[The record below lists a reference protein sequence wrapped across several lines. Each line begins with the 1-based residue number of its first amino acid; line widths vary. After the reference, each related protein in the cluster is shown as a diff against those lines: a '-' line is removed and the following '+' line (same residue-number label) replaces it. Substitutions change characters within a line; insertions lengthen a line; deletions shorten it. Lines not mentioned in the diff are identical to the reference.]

1 MADPTQL
8 DDQGGQVAQVES
20 DDDSGMTPTDDGG
33 AIAQMDPEQQ
43 KQGDENRS
51 FFENLA
57 PTIRQQSLSFLD
69 KLATTLIDAIER
81 DKKSRKKRDE
91 EYAESIRRT
100 GLGKDA
106 PGGAEFDGASK
117 VVHPVLMEACVDF
130 AAQAIR
136 EILPSNGPVRTYIP
150 GKDIQPKRLEKADRK
165 REYMNWQFT
174 TQMPEFRSELD
185 TLLPQLALGGSQY
198 MRLTPD
204 TSRKR
209 VRPVPQYISSDMISI
224 PYSASSFYSAE
235 RQTYHEAVTRMEF
248 NERVESKM
256 YDYKGQVV
264 NPQLPTPTASQK
276 ASNRVEG
283 KDESDYYNEDGLRIV
298 HECSTFLDLD
308 DALMGEESSD
318 NEADLS
324 EDAEDEAEERA
335 RDPSGKRIGIAPYII
350 SIDESTRQVVS
361 IVRNWEQDDEYLER
375 MQWIVEF
382 PFVPWRG
389 AYTIGLGQMVG
400 GLAGSATGALRALL
414 DTSHVNNI
422 PTLLKLKGANFSG
435 QSKQVA
441 ATGILEID
449 GGATNAT
456 DIRQIVM
463 NVPFNEPS
471 PVLQQLL
478 GFCVDAAKGVVRTT
492 FEDLSEDNANLPV
505 GTTLALI
512 EQGMKVTSAI
522 HLRLHHAMT
531 YVIRI
536 LHRINKMYLTN
547 EEVQDDTG
555 VTLCYASDFDGPVD
569 CVPTADPE
577 IFSEVQRMAQWQI
590 VMQRVDMAPDLY
602 NRREAEKRF
611 LERTKIPDPDGL
623 LVPEQKPTQMNP
635 VNENAAMSLGR
646 PVAVFPEQDH
656 LAHLQVHLDFLNN
669 PTLGRLATIAPKFT
683 PAMAQHLSEH
693 VVMWYVTA
701 YHEMTKRVI
710 GKDGKPIDDDEMA
723 LVMKQRDPE
732 TIKELERL
740 LAQESPDIMRRVSK
754 VLASL
759 PPIAQQLVAATQQ
772 FQPPPAMPVDPNK
785 QAETQRRAQETQLK
799 LAQQDKEFNAEQDAR
814 FAELSMEE
822 RGRAIAAAQAEQA
835 DATDRLHRLIE
846 LHAKETNA
854 NKRIAAQLESGERV
868 SDADRVS
875 KEDLNKEDNL
885 TAMRIS
891 AAELEAQ
898 RRADRSTGHG
908 SGRNQNPQPR

>member
-1 MADPTQL
+1 MAEAQQDPET
-8 DDQGGQVAQVES
+8 DDQGGQVAQV
-20 DDDSGMTPTDDGG
+20 DPTGDGAMTPTDDGG
-33 AIAQMDPEQQ
+33 AIAQLDPGQERESDDAR
-43 KQGDENRS
+43 G
-51 FFENLA
+51 FYANLA
-57 PTIRQQSLSFLD
+57 PLIRRESLSYLD
-69 KLATTLIDAIER
+69 GLATTLLEAIDR
-81 DKKSRKKRDE
+81 DKKARKKRDE

-136 EILPSNGPVRTYIP
+136 EILPSNGPVRTFIP
-150 GKDIQPKRLEKADRK
+150 GTNKDITAQRIEKADRK

-204 TSRKR
+204 TSKKR
-209 VRPVPQYISSDMISI
+209 VRPVPQFIPSDMISI

-235 RQTYHEAVTRMEF
+235 RQTYHEPVTRMEF
-248 NERVESKM
+248 EDRVENGI
-256 YDYKGQVV
+256 YDYVGQLV
-264 NPQLPTPTASQK
+264 NPQLPEPTKAQK
-276 ASNRVEG
+276 ASNKVEG
-283 KDESDYYNEDGLRIV
+283 KDETDYYNEDGLRIV
-298 HECSTFLDLD
+298 HECSTFLDL
-308 DALMGEESSD
+308 S
-318 NEADLS
+318 EAM
-324 EDAEDEAEERA
+324 EDDEA
-335 RDPSGKRIGIAPYII
+335 GLAPYLI
-350 SIDESTRQVVS
+350 SVDESTRQIVAV
-361 IVRNWEQDDEYLER
+361 VRNWEEDDEYQER

-382 PFVPWRG
+382 PFIPWRG
-389 AYTIGLGQMVG
+389 AYTIGLGQAVG
-400 GLAGSATGALRALL
+400 GLAGSATGAMRALL

-441 ATGILEID
+441 ATGILEVD

-471 PVLQQLL
+471 PTLFQLL

-492 FEDLSEDNANLPV
+492 FEDLNEDNHNLPV

-590 VMQRVDMAPDLY
+590 VMSRVDTAPDLY

-623 LVPEQKPTQMNP
+623 LVPEPKPEQMNP

-646 PVAVFPEQDH
+646 PVAAFPDQDH
-656 LAHLQVHLDFLNN
+656 LAHLQVHLDFLQN
-669 PTLGRLATIAPKFT
+669 PTLGGLATIQPRFT
-683 PAMAQHLSEH
+683 PAMMEHLNEH
-693 VVMWYVTA
+693 VVLWYVNA
-701 YHEMTKRVI
+701 YHQMTKGSLGRN
-710 GKDGKPIDDDEMA
+710 GAPISDDEMA
-723 LVMKQRDPE
+723 LVIKQRDPE

-740 LAQESPDIMRRVSK
+740 LAEESPIIMQRARK
-754 VLASL
+754 VLASIPQIAQAGL
-759 PPIAQQLVAATQQ
+759 QIAQQQKPEAK
-772 FQPPPAMPVDPNK
+772 MPIDPNK
-785 QAETQRRAQETQLK
+785 QAETERKREEMRLK
-799 LAQQDKEFNAEQDAR
+799 LAQQDREHQDEQQLK
-814 FAELSMEE
+814 FAELSLEE
-822 RGRAIAAAQAEQA
+822 RQAAIEAAQGESDRASE
-835 DATDRLHRLIE
+835 RLHRLVEI
-846 LHAKETNA
+846 HAKETNA
-854 NKRIAAQLESGERV
+854 NRRAAAQLESGERV
-868 SDADRVS
+868 AQANRDQKTES
-875 KEDLNKEDNL
+875 NTQDNL

-891 AAELEAQ
+891 AAELEQQ
-898 RRADRSTGHG
+898 RKADRTTGRG
-908 SGRNQNPQPR
+908 SGRNPNPQPR